1 MASSIVLDLSDPGDS
16 QSEVR
21 IADTIQDLVNGLK
34 DATTAAQDID
44 DVVVS
49 ESQTEVPK
57 PSGWQKYLWDCLGK
71 AAMAVPFDHDG
82 QDRLV
87 ALLQE
92 LQRLPRH
99 KVPQKIGD
107 EIIQKELWVLTQKNR
122 YDGLEQWLW
131 ELDQGE

>member
-1 MASSIVLDLSDPGDS
+1 MTFLLALNLSDPDDS
-16 QSEVR
+16 QSEVLV
-21 IADTIQDLVNGLK
+21 ANTIKDLVNGSK
-34 DATTAAQDID
+34 DAATAARAID
-44 DVVVS
+44 QVIVS
-49 ESQTEVPK
+49 ESHGSLK

-82 QDRLV
+82 QGCLV

-92 LQRLPRH
+92 LQHLPRH
-99 KVPQKIGD
+99 EVPQKIEG
-107 EIIQKELWVLTQKNR
+107 EILQKQLWVLTRENK